1 MKQVARFPL
10 TTQGGMMYRRM
21 KREDVP
27 DIVKAAI
34 LARLGTVQER
44 VGGTARVSID
54 GELIEIP
61 THDWHRLV
69 EVEAEFK
76 EADDG

>member
-1 MKQVARFPL
+1 MKKVARFPL

-27 DIVKAAI
+27 DVTKAAI
-34 LARLGTVQER
+34 LARLGVVEEM
-44 VGGTARVSID
+44 VGGTARVVID
-54 GELIEIP
+54 GELFEIP

-69 EVEAEFK
+69 GVGEVFK
-76 EADDG
+76 EADDV